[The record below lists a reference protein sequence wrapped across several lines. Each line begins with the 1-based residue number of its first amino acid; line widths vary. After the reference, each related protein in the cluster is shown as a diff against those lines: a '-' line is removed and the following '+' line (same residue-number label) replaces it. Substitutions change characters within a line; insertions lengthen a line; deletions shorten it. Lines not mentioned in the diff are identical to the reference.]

1 MCGCGV
7 IAAVT
12 LILLVCCMVYVKI
25 IIIIFTIIIEHIQH
39 YYSFKLHNV
48 IKQKTVHWNREVEET
63 NIQLPSN
70 GTAEL
75 WHSL

>member
-1 MCGCGV
+1 MTSKG
-7 IAAVT
+7 T
-12 LILLVCCMVYVKI
+12 ELLL
-25 IIIIFTIIIEHIQH
+25 FTTDEIEHIQH

-48 IKQKTVHWNREVEET
+48 IKQKAIHWNGEVEET